1 MAAVV
6 DEKTKKHLEEVDD
19 LVNKYEKLVE
29 ALTEVKRLSGE
40 NLPADMMQA
49 IDTVDTWR
57 EIEDLENKL
66 KENGHIR
73 LLEDLVDIDREDV
86 IYRSDKLADATE

>member
-86 IYRSDKLADATE
+86 IYHSDKLADATE

>member
-73 LLEDLVDIDREDV
+73 LLEDLVDINREDV